1 MSNSQF
7 FRPETIERRASELLA
22 KYKTKVG
29 VALALPIPIER
40 LAEDLIDL
48 QILWQTLPES
58 ENETVLA
65 GLAPRKKLVVFNE
78 NRLMLFDKT
87 PGLYRTVLAHE
98 VGHWELHVDK
108 ATVNQL
114 PIPGMDEQLQ
124 YLFRSE
130 KQSWDERNAHL
141 FMSHLLV
148 PEPLL
153 NPLIRNVQDFDW
165 PFLYKLRDM
174 FQVTI
179 SVIRIRLERKGL
191 LYVDQRGDIHRSR
204 AEYNGQARMV

>member
-1 MSNSQF
+1 MSNSKF

-22 KYKTKVG
+22 KYETKAG
-29 VALALPIPIER
+29 VALTLPVPIER

-48 QILWQTLPES
+48 QILWETLPEK
-58 ENETVLA
+58 ENETILA

-78 NRLMLFDKT
+78 TRQPLFDKT

-98 VGHWELHVDK
+98 VGHWELHIDK
-108 ATVNQL
+108 AMVNQ
-114 PIPGMDEQLQ
+114 PSIPGMDEQLQ

-130 KQSWDERNAHL
+130 NQSWDERNAHL

-148 PEPLL
+148 PEALL
-153 NPLIRNVQDFDW
+153 NPLIQQVQDFDW
-165 PFLYKLRDM
+165 QFLYRLRDM

-179 SVIRIRLERKGL
+179 SVIRIRLERKGV
-191 LYVDQRGDIHRSR
+191 LYVDSDGKIHRSR